1 MPSQQNLTS
10 MKEQIKVVVPEDVLY
25 KIKYLCQ
32 IIPKVEWS
40 GILLYD
46 VLGSITD
53 IKNFKIILKDIIPM
67 DKGNSTYTE
76 FNFNEKKRD
85 QSGYID
91 RHIDYCDEV
100 EEAMSWK
107 LGIIHSHN
115 TMGVF
120 FSATDISELI
130 ENAPKHN
137 FYLSF
142 IVNNK
147 MDFMAKVAILG
158 DTSSKITSEYIGL
171 NEFGEEFV
179 INVAESE
186 YKNKRIFSYDCDIHV
201 EGNKNSPIHIPIF
214 ERTLFEVIENSTPR
228 HSVSYSTSTQYK
240 GYNTNNTYVDSKTNK
255 ISGKTITNKTKSFKN
270 FINYNVS
277 EDDFSDEAILV
288 TKGLLNGGLP
298 KEEVTIISLLDS
310 IEAFKVSGR
319 ELASSVLTVLNPVFS
334 EVLDLYS
341 VEDFSDEAYIDLLS
355 EVIEILESFEDDY
368 AFLTKTIEAL
378 LMLSSKLNF

>member
-1 MPSQQNLTS
+1 

-32 IIPKVEWS
+32 IIPRVEWS

-46 VLGSITD
+46 VLGSISD
-53 IKNFKIILKDIIPM
+53 VKNFKIILKDIIPM
-67 DKGNSTYTE
+67 DKGNATYTE

-85 QSGYID
+85 QSGYMD

-120 FSATDISELI
+120 FSGTDISELI

-147 MDFMAKVAILG
+147 MDFMAKVVILG

-201 EGNKNSPIHIPIF
+201 EGNKNSPIDIPIF
-214 ERTLFEVIENSTPR
+214 EKTLFEIIEDSTPIR
-228 HSVSYSTSTQYK
+228 SVSSAPQYK
-240 GYNTNNTYVDSKTNK
+240 GSNNTNKYNNNRTTNTSYKTVND
-255 ISGKTITNKTKSFKN
+255 KTKSFKN
-270 FINYNVS
+270 FINYNMD
-277 EDDFSDEAILV
+277 EDDFSDEAILI
-288 TKGLLNGGLP
+288 TKGILNGGLP

-310 IEAFKVSGR
+310 IETFKVDSR
-319 ELASSVLTVLNPVFS
+319 ALASNVLTTINPVFS
-334 EVLDLYS
+334 DVLDLYS
-341 VEDFSDEAYIDLLS
+341 VEEISDDTYFDVIS

-368 AFLTKTIEAL
+368 KFLTETIEAL
-378 LMLSSKLNF
+378 VMLLSKLNFK